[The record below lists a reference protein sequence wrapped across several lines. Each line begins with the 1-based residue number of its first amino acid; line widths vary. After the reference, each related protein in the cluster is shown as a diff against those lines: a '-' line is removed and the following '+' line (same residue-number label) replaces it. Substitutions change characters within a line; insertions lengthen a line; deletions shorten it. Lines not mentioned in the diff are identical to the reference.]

1 MSLNKYLLY
10 LILFMKDKNKTFE
23 KDVKRMYEI
32 CDFWKT
38 VLMKKE
44 NPHNLSKTKEKKNK
58 KEKKSSWKKQ
68 VQNNK
73 E

>member
-44 NPHNLSKTKEKKNK
+44 NPHNLSKTKGK
-58 KEKKSSWKKQ
+58 KE
-68 VQNNK
+68 
-73 E
+73 

>member
-32 CDFWKT
+32 CDF
-38 VLMKKE
+38 
-44 NPHNLSKTKEKKNK
+44 
-58 KEKKSSWKKQ
+58 
-68 VQNNK
+68 
-73 E
+73 